1 MRVVIDKE
9 ITGLSNNSYFLITE
23 SLWIHLD
30 LVVNVLSANELLKEL
45 KESQLFFFF
54 QTFPCSNVQRCTC
67 VSRVPFSPS
76 LFWIYAV
83 TLTV

>member
-54 QTFPCSNVQRCTC
+54 SNI
-67 VSRVPFSPS
+67 S
-76 LFWIYAV
+76 LFKCA
-83 TLTV
+83 TLHVC